1 MSDKIELLSLND
13 QELMDFVLNELHE
26 SKFRA
31 GQIRQWLNRG
41 VEISEMSNLSNVLR
55 EKMAAIAVANPVRI
69 RER

>member
-1 MSDKIELLSLND
+1 MSDKIQLLSLSD

-41 VEISEMSNLSNVLR
+41 VEIS
-55 EKMAAIAVANPVRI
+55 
-69 RER
+69 